1 MCLQRYLVAV
11 GGITL
16 QQQRRE
22 QLDQSLIAE
31 DMALLEQ
38 ESMLEPAI
46 PQLSSIGGEASSVRE
61 GGNDRVLDKGGSFDS
76 TMTNIRKFL

>member
-61 GGNDRVLDKGGSFDS
+61 GGNDRVLDK
-76 TMTNIRKFL
+76 

>member
-1 MCLQRYLVAV
+1 MAV

-38 ESMLEPAI
+38 ESVLEPAI
-46 PQLSSIGGEASSVRE
+46 PQLSSIRGEASTVRE
-61 GGNDRVLDKGGSFDS
+61 GAKESVEDRKKSSFDS
-76 TMTNIRKFL
+76 ATMTNITKFFNN